1 MPLSTEVFVMSIF
14 IFGLPFFYAILCNS
28 GMPGRKSFMTAYI
41 LLTLSNIF
49 TVIEEFWLNYFFNL
63 CEHCFIAL
71 GSIAMLIAIV
81 DFTSGND
88 YEKPPVFPD
97 CEGI

>member
-49 TVIEEFWLNYFFNL
+49 TVIEEFWLNAFFNL
-63 CEHCFIAL
+63 CEHCFITL
-71 GSIAMLIAIV
+71 GSLAMLIAIINLTTGA
-81 DFTSGND
+81 DRRQ
-88 YEKPPVFPD
+88 PPVPHD
-97 CEGI
+97 GRGM